1 MERSSKEKHASP
13 RTTGKNKMTLE
24 SQREEKKAKGI
35 DPCNLVT
42 LRERE
47 KNDSRTGPGLRPL
60 GRKEMRRRLTRL
72 LKPKL

>member
-1 MERSSKEKHASP
+1 
-13 RTTGKNKMTLE
+13 MTLE
-24 SQREEKKAKGI
+24 SQREERIAKGI

-60 GRKEMRRRLTRL
+60 GGKEMRRRLTRL
-72 LKPKL
+72 RSLSRSCDGGTEIVLALHVGRA